1 MKTHITL
8 VAGFAILTLHLGQAE
23 AQRAAS
29 VYGGKFLKGNRS
41 LISKSHVRRAAQDCM
56 VSHLN
61 RSRPSGAMSIGK
73 WNRIDPSSVRLKRVE
88 LRKDTRDARGYRLGR
103 NQTVFRAI
111 YTALK
116 GEGKDKKPVK
126 LYLESE
132 MQLGKKVPH
141 CEFRTNS
148 PWQGKVR
155 TIPFGAKDPLT
166 VTWVD

>member
-1 MKTHITL
+1 MKRHIAL
-8 VAGFAILTLHLGQAE
+8 IVGFAVLALHLGQAE
-23 AQRAAS
+23 AQRAPS
-29 VYGGKFLKGNRS
+29 VYGAKFLKGNRS
-41 LISKSHVRRAAQDCM
+41 LISKSHVRQAAHECM

-61 RSRPSGAMSIGK
+61 RSRPSGAMSIAK
-73 WNRIDPSSVRLKRVE
+73 WNRIDPSSVCLKRVE

-103 NQTVFRAI
+103 NQTVFRAV
-111 YTALK
+111 YTALQ
-116 GEGKDKKPVK
+116 GESKKKKPVK

-132 MQLGKKVPH
+132 MQLGKKVPRF
-141 CEFRTNS
+141 EFRTNS